1 MFISQF
7 LESIEGLRNL
17 VYNGE
22 NENIRSQQK
31 HLLDTNDP
39 ILKQILTFSNTRST
53 STDNLS

>member
-22 NENIRSQQK
+22 IKNIRSQQK